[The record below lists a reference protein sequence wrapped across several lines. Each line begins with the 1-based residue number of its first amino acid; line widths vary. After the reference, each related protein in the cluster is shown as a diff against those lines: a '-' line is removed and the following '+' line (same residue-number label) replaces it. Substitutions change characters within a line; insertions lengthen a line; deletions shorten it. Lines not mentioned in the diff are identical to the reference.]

1 VSVSSQLLRLP
12 ADEAVRRLILD
23 RCGSFRHASERPE
36 DGARLDDAR
45 RALELTLSH
54 LASRFCECAL
64 IGRPLDARGIGALEE
79 AASMFSLDLRGRA
92 NVPSFGA
99 AVAGILRMLGASAIA
114 EVEAAGGSGP
124 SWGEVVAFAGLADE
138 RAGESL
144 AFVAPRAGDELSI
157 ERARR
162 AVEQVARA
170 LEVETEVETEQKFL
184 LRALPPRAREGT
196 SMHLVQGYL
205 PGQRL
210 HERLRRVEVEGAI
223 EWLRTVK
230 LGTGLQRVEIEEETT
245 EQVFEQMWPLTAG
258 RRIDKIRYE
267 VEDGG
272 YLWIIDQFLD
282 RDLVLAEVE
291 LPALGLIPAI
301 PEWLAPY
308 LVRDVTSD
316 PRYVN
321 VNLAS

>member
-1 VSVSSQLLRLP
+1 
-12 ADEAVRRLILD
+12 VRRLILD
-23 RCGSFRHASERPE
+23 RCGRFRRASERPE
-36 DGARLDDAR
+36 HRARLDDAR
-45 RALELTLSH
+45 RDLELTLSH
-54 LASRFCECAL
+54 LASRFCECAF
-64 IGRPLDARGIGALEE
+64 IGRPLDARGIAALEE
-79 AASMFSLDLRGRA
+79 AASVFPLDLRGRT

-99 AVAGILRMLGASAIA
+99 AVAGILRMIGASAIA
-114 EVEAAGGSGP
+114 EVDAARGLGW
-124 SWGEVVAFAGLADE
+124 SWAEVVAFAGLADDSARE
-138 RAGESL
+138 ALISAVPRSGDDLSL
-144 AFVAPRAGDELSI
+144 

-162 AVEQVARA
+162 AVEQIART

-184 LRALPPRAREGT
+184 LRELPPRAREGT
-196 SMHLVQGYL
+196 SMHLLQGYV

-210 HERLRRVEVEGAI
+210 HERLRKIEADGAVEWI
-223 EWLRTVK
+223 RTVK

-245 EQVFEQMWPLTAG
+245 EQIFEQMWPLTAG
-258 RRIDKIRYE
+258 RRIDKVRYE

-282 RDLVLAEVE
+282 RELVLAEVE
-291 LPALGLIPAI
+291 LPALGLMPAI

-308 LVRDVTSD
+308 MVRDVTSD